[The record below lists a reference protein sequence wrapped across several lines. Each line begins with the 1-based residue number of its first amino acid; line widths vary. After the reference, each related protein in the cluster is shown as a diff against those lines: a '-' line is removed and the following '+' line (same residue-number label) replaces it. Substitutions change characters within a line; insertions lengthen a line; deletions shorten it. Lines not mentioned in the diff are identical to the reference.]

1 MKYYTDTQID
11 KFKKTV
17 EQLYFYHDECAEYPF
32 DAHGSGVYVKYKN
45 TLFFLGCKHSFFG
58 GNVAGPQI
66 EFYSDLWFLRG
77 TQLVRPLCDAIRM
90 EIQNKDSLHTPEEDI
105 MFYHFSTENSEY
117 NDTMKRAAIIDSK
130 KAIECI
136 KEHDYNSYL
145 CGFPTH
151 YKGNVDYEN
160 KKVKSILLG
169 RYVRLNNQKMNEAI
183 LKGLIDIQGLVES
196 PSRDGQF
203 SMNGLSGGG
212 LMSCDALGSPYLVG
226 MMTAG
231 TVESKTGYF
240 LSVKF
245 IQHVLDSYFRADQNG
260 EVHKRSQTF

>member
-17 EQLYFYHDECAEYPF
+17 EPLYFSHDECAEYPF

-45 TLFFLGCKHSFFG
+45 TLFFLCCKHSFFG

-66 EFYSDLWFLRG
+66 EFYSDLCFRRG
-77 TQLVRPLCDAIRM
+77 TQLVRPLCDAIRI

-105 MFYHFSTENSEY
+105 IFSHFSTEYSEY
-117 NDTMKRAAIIDSK
+117 EDTMNRAAIIDSK

-136 KEHDYNSYL
+136 KEHDYNTFL

-151 YKGNVDYEN
+151 HKGNVDYEN
-160 KKVKSILLG
+160 KTLNITLLG
-169 RYVRLNNQKMNEAI
+169 CNVELDRQKMNE
-183 LKGLIDIQGLVES
+183 LTWKGRINIQGLIES

-212 LMSCDALGSPYLVG
+212 LMTCDTLGSPYLVG

-231 TVESKTGYF
+231 TVESQTGYF

-245 IQHVLDSYFRADQNG
+245 IQKVLDSYLRADQNG
-260 EVHKRSQTF
+260 KVHKRGQTF